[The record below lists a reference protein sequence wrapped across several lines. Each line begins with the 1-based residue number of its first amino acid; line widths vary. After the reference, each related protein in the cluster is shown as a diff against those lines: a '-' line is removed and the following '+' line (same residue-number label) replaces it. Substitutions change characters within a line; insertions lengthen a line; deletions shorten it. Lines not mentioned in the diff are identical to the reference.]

1 MRSVASAVLGIFV
14 AEVSVWIFSREFPFA
29 DVDFRVDVRTV
40 ACGCVRV
47 SSQVTEQDL
56 VKLRNDLDRTR
67 KVAPCGRGGNF
78 PIGELTP
85 TSAPGLGRDEMARW
99 RKQTSKQAA
108 SRLVCASLFSH
119 NRALTGHWPARQVGS
134 RISVIAPK
142 WDRAGAIA

>member
-47 SSQVTEQDL
+47 ASQVTEQDL
-56 VKLRNDLDRTR
+56 VKLRTDLDRTR
-67 KVAPCGRGGNF
+67 KVAPCGRAAPGRKLPDWRADSHICTGT
-78 PIGELTP
+78 GLTAP

-99 RKQTSKQAA
+99 RKQTSEQAA
-108 SRLVCASLFSH
+108 LRLVCASLF
-119 NRALTGHWPARQVGS
+119 
-134 RISVIAPK
+134 
-142 WDRAGAIA
+142 